1 MTHQIS
7 TIVEVQ
13 YSAVGNKI
21 EARKARKGLMDQR
34 KPERGEALGIY
45 IDLFLSSRLR
55 LSKDLQ
61 NRYIN
66 KIVYIYKLEIR
77 KATDGRP

>member
-55 LSKDLQ
+55 LSKLTEPLYKQDCL
-61 NRYIN
+61 YIQ
-66 KIVYIYKLEIR
+66 
-77 KATDGRP
+77 T